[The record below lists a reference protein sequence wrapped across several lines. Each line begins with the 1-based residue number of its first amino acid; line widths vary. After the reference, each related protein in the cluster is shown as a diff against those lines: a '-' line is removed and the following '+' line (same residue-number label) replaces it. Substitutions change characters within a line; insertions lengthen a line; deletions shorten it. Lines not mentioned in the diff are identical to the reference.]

1 MRVRFE
7 RSGGFAGITLGGE
20 FDSANLPPE
29 QTSELNRLIEG
40 SRFFELPAVIRTTQ
54 AGADRFQFTVSVD
67 TGTQKHSIELDEK
80 SAPENLRPLL
90 KWLTDAQRNLI
101 ATNKQREHN
110 VQEP

>member
-7 RSGGFAGITLGGE
+7 RSGGFAGITLSGE

-29 QTSELNRLIEG
+29 QTAELNRLIEE
-40 SRFFELPAVIRTTQ
+40 SRFFELPAVMRTTQ

-67 TGTQKHSIELDEK
+67 TGAQKHSIEFDEK

-90 KWLTDAQRNLI
+90 KWLMDAQRKTL
-101 ATNKQREHN
+101 AAQKQR
-110 VQEP
+110 PAG